1 MRECDKNNFVIGI
14 MNKIHLFI
22 FISCLI
28 PLLFSCN
35 NSDSKK
41 LIKHNK
47 INRLEINDTLVNND
61 FTKNDAEFYLSNI
74 IIGKNYDIEYSEIIR
89 VGPGENYEKLINK
102 KASENFDKIIFA
114 SVDGSVKVKVEE
126 INGIW
131 AKIRIIE
138 PDWLNNHIGWIHAN
152 NIIGENKT
160 DKKFLKN
167 LNKNLLLT
175 LLTNINNNKYVDSVL
190 CSNNFHK
197 ELNGFYKSNEKIDN
211 RSKHILFINNLG
223 EQVIF
228 HTSDSLFWN
237 RIIKELKGIRN
248 QEIFYEGSYIGKR
261 FISDKYI
268 FESLQPKQGVDII
281 RNIFYDLYLYK
292 RKK

>member
-1 MRECDKNNFVIGI
+1 
-14 MNKIHLFI
+14 
-22 FISCLI
+22 
-28 PLLFSCN
+28 
-35 NSDSKK
+35 
-41 LIKHNK
+41 
-47 INRLEINDTLVNND
+47 
-61 FTKNDAEFYLSNI
+61 LSNI